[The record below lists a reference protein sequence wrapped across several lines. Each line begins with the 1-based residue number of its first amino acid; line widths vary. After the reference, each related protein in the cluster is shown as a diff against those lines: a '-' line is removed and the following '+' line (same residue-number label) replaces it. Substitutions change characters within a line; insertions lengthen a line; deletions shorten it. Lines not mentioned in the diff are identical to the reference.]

1 MGLKLWLVFEL
12 YAVLD
17 GVGVGVDIS
26 GKNNG
31 GFLDDFFNDANGLD
45 ILFFITLLSLIKL
58 FVVSFK
64 LFWKFSLF
72 FLIKLWMKI
81 NKLAKS
87 IGGNAYIYNSIGVAM
102 DFFMFYT
109 LDS

>member
-1 MGLKLWLVFEL
+1 
-12 YAVLD
+12 
-17 GVGVGVDIS
+17 
-26 GKNNG
+26 
-31 GFLDDFFNDANGLD
+31 
-45 ILFFITLLSLIKL
+45 
-58 FVVSFK
+58 
-64 LFWKFSLF
+64 
-72 FLIKLWMKI
+72 MKI